1 MPVHEDLIVLS
12 DCDLSNLVWL
22 IDELQLRL
30 EQERR
35 GSFGQRVISGCQSQA
50 LSTSPLEFLQESI
63 LRKSSQKEVQL

>member
-1 MPVHEDLIVLS
+1 MPVNEDLIVLS

-22 IDELQLRL
+22 KLQLRL
-30 EQERR
+30 EQGRR